1 MFPISSLVYTLGA
14 SWLLCMTV
22 VEASA
27 YTACMRVCQESLV
40 PCGDSALSKLRHW
53 L

>member
-14 SWLLCMTV
+14 SWLLCMTE

-27 YTACMRVCQESLV
+27 YAVRMRVCQESLV
-40 PCGDSALSKLRHW
+40 PCGDSALSTLRHC